1 MADCPN
7 LIRFLTRGIV
17 LITFW
22 NEFKNVILR
31 NSFELNARDIILG
44 FVDIDKSKYNFILL
58 FAKYY
63 IYNCKWDSSKPNY
76 MVFVRLMKTYK
87 DTGKFIAV
95 ENNTVDKWRGRWNEV
110 FL

>member
-1 MADCPN
+1 MSFRILSYENPLS
-7 LIRFLTRGIV
+7 LI
-17 LITFW
+17 
-22 NEFKNVILR
+22 
-31 NSFELNARDIILG
+31 NARDIILS

-87 DTGKFIAV
+87 NTENFIAV
-95 ENNTVDKWRGRWNEV
+95 KNNTVDKWRGRWNDV